1 MPSSFNQ
8 TIKTK
13 IIEDF
18 IKDVANTQVS
28 YYIGFGKNDAWSDDA
43 NPPLANTSIQSYFYD
58 VHKNLI
64 CGKKLDSTNVS
75 PVVRRIV
82 WQSGK
87 IYDQYDHTDANLYYK
102 NFFVINTYGRVY
114 KCLFNN
120 YGAASTVM
128 PDGNM
133 TLGDFDTSDGY
144 KWKYIYTVS
153 SAMQVNFASQQLI
166 PVSTDSNVSDKS
178 VDGAIHTCFVSN
190 KGSGYV
196 SSNGI
201 IESVLSSNVFKIS
214 NTTSSSNVGIY
225 NNSTFYVNNG
235 LTTLSRSVI
244 DKYTTNTS
252 GRYVF
257 TKTFVTELAG
267 SNYTISPQVKFT
279 GDGSDVFAISIV
291 DPVNGGINKI
301 NVINKGSNYRYCT
314 SEIIANTLYGTGA
327 TSYPVI
333 SPKGGHGANNMYEL
347 GAKIIAVSLSTNQT
361 VDGSKFLPWYTYRQ
375 TSLLYSPKSSS
386 NESFYTSTNFTQ
398 LTKFVLSTFSEKFA
412 VGDIISN
419 YDGASATVVYMD
431 TTNKLLYVKN
441 VVNGPDGATF
451 AEGDTIYYSQLTTA
465 SISTINNSDIVP
477 YTAEVLYYNNIK
489 PISRVGI
496 TTEQVKIYF
505 SI

>member
-28 YYIGFGKNDAWSDDA
+28 YYIGFGKNDAWSDDS

-64 CGKKLDSTNVS
+64 CGKKLDSTSVS
-75 PVVRRIV
+75 PIIRRIV
-82 WQSGK
+82 WQTGTV
-87 IYDQYDHTDANLYYK
+87 YNQYDHTDANIYYK
-102 NFFVINTYGRVY
+102 NFYVINSYGRVY

-120 YGAASTVM
+120 YGSASTVM

-133 TLGDFDTSDGY
+133 TLGDFDTADGY
-144 KWKYIYTVS
+144 KWKYLYTMS
-153 SAMQVNFASQQLI
+153 PAMQVNFASAELM
-166 PVSTDSNVSDKS
+166 PVYTDSSVSSKS
-178 VDGAIHTCFVSN
+178 VDGAIHTCFVST

-196 SSNGI
+196 SANGI
-201 IESVLSSNVFKIS
+201 IDSVLSSNVFKIS

-225 NNSTFYVNNG
+225 NNSTFYVNG
-235 LTTLSRSVI
+235 GVTSSSRSVI
-244 DKYTTNTS
+244 DKYISNTS
-252 GRYVF
+252 GRYVY
-257 TKTFVTELAG
+257 TKTLITELAG
-267 SNYTISPQVKFT
+267 STYSISPQVKFT
-279 GDGSDVFAISIV
+279 GDGSDVFAMAV
-291 DPVNGGINKI
+291 VNPVNGEISKI

-314 SEIIANTLYGTGA
+314 SEIIANTLYGSGA

-347 GAKIIAVSLSTNQT
+347 GAKTIAISLSTNQS
-361 VDGSKFLPWYTYRQ
+361 VDGGKFLTWYTYRQ
-375 TSLLYSPKSSS
+375 TSLLYNPISSS
-386 NESFYTSTNFTQ
+386 TGSVYTGTNFTQ
-398 LTKFVLSTFSEKFA
+398 LTKFVLSTFTDRFT
-412 VGDIISN
+412 VGDTVSN
-419 YDGASATVVYMD
+419 YSGASATVVYMD

-441 VVNGPDGATF
+441 IVNGSFHENDIIYSKQITAT
-451 AEGDTIYYSQLTTA
+451 
-465 SISTINNSDIVP
+465 ISTINNTDIAP
-477 YTAEVLYYNNIK
+477 YSADVLYYNNIK
-489 PISRVGI
+489 PISRTGI